1 MITPT
6 VKKVIEKRDKA
17 SRILALD
24 GINAVEELHKK
35 AQAEKEKVRR
45 KSGTGQLQKYGTIY
59 IGDGRLKAIARN
71 EARERGEAEYQAKQA
86 VLQWK
91 KVIKSLKDSYK
102 QAGTPFTLLGRVPL
116 VEARLMEYL
125 PVFEQLYEFF
135 EDNFDSDDDD
145 EL

>member
-1 MITPT
+1 MITLT
-6 VKKVIEKRDKA
+6 IKKVIEKRDKA
-17 SRILALD
+17 SQILALD
-24 GINAVEELHKK
+24 SINTVEELYKK

-45 KSGTGQLQKYGTIY
+45 KSSTGQLQKYGTIY
-59 IGDGRLKAIARN
+59 VGDGRLKAIARN
-71 EARERGEAEYQAKQA
+71 EARERGEAEYKAKQA

-102 QAGTPFTLLGRVPL
+102 QAGTPFASLGRVAL